1 MNFLK
6 VFGLVGLA
14 RAAGVLRGPWG
25 GLLAVRVDSG
35 RVAGF
40 WEVVSAAGAVASA
53 VGTFIAAGITWAVFK
68 VAQSLKSSL
77 INTEAEFLS
86 TLVTQD
92 CRAAFSALRN
102 CYYHFCVLRSINSQ
116 DDDFGLARRRMA
128 ARAIARHAEQLDLV
142 FCRTSWDKLH
152 LLPNGL
158 KESVLAVFECAPR
171 LRTLL
176 STDADIDYPKLTS
189 KAKVEF
195 ESRMGELAI
204 LLMTVLKLTVESPE
218 MTQLKAAV
226 SQAHWMNA
234 PGRLETEVIQKGEGM

>member
-1 MNFLK
+1 
-6 VFGLVGLA
+6 
-14 RAAGVLRGPWG
+14 
-25 GLLAVRVDSG
+25 
-35 RVAGF
+35 
-40 WEVVSAAGAVASA
+40 
-53 VGTFIAAGITWAVFK
+53 
-68 VAQSLKSSL
+68 
-77 INTEAEFLS
+77 
-86 TLVTQD
+86 
-92 CRAAFSALRN
+92 
-102 CYYHFCVLRSINSQ
+102 
-116 DDDFGLARRRMA
+116 MA